1 MNGAIS
7 LNDESFATAE
17 ELRSARIEAGN
28 ILEER
33 TEASGS
39 EAVHSETGLSHASSQ
54 DLNISRP

>member
-1 MNGAIS
+1 MNRAIS
-7 LNDESFATAE
+7 LNDESFATVDQ
-17 ELRSARIEAGN
+17 LHSTRLEADN

-39 EAVHSETGLSHASSQ
+39 EALHSETGLSHASSQ